1 IVIRKEVVKKYPEA
15 LKILEK
21 LDSKIN
27 DEMMQDLN
35 YQVEVLKKSPKIVA
49 KDFLERLGL

>member
-1 IVIRKEVVKKYPEA
+1 MVKKYPEA

-35 YQVEVLKKSPKIVA
+35 YQVEVLKKSPQIAA
-49 KDFLERLGL
+49 KEFLERLGL